1 MEMKYFDLIKPG
13 TTHDFV
19 KYRRVAVVVS
29 LIVNTLVLLG
39 VLVWPRLNYGVDF
52 AGGTEMQVHFKKP
65 VDPGEIRDLI
75 SHLGF
80 GEPTVQAYG
89 SESDN
94 QFLIRVER
102 IALLTPEKAKQ
113 IEDSVK
119 QALPALQT
127 FRFDPEVGDKLDF
140 FFKQPVDENVLKSAV
155 EKLGTPVKEVRKLV
169 AREGQEQEYT
179 VITQGTADKI
189 GSALREKYGQDQ
201 VDVVRTDYVGPQVG
215 KQLRV
220 DGILAVVYAIGMILV
235 YVGFRFDFRFSPGV
249 VIALVHDAIITL
261 GFFVV
266 SRHEFNLTSV
276 TVILTVVGYS
286 VNDTIVIYDR
296 IRENAKRYKGKPL
309 RDLINQSINEMLGR
323 TILTSGATALS
334 LVGLLV
340 YGVGTIWDF
349 AAAMLVGIVSG
360 TYSTWYIASPM
371 TIWLEEHA
379 EQRKAIAAA
388 QPKAKK
394 PDNKTDDKKSDGT
407 RPAAAA
413 R

>member
-89 SESDN
+89 SKTDN

-119 QALPALQT
+119 QGLPGLQS

-140 FFKQPVDENVLKSAV
+140 FFKQPVDENALKSAV
-155 EKLGTPVKEVRKLV
+155 EKLGTPVK
-169 AREGQEQEYT
+169 
-179 VITQGTADKI
+179 
-189 GSALREKYGQDQ
+189 
-201 VDVVRTDYVGPQVG
+201 
-215 KQLRV
+215 
-220 DGILAVVYAIGMILV
+220 
-235 YVGFRFDFRFSPGV
+235 
-249 VIALVHDAIITL
+249 
-261 GFFVV
+261 
-266 SRHEFNLTSV
+266 
-276 TVILTVVGYS
+276 
-286 VNDTIVIYDR
+286 
-296 IRENAKRYKGKPL
+296 
-309 RDLINQSINEMLGR
+309 
-323 TILTSGATALS
+323 
-334 LVGLLV
+334 
-340 YGVGTIWDF
+340 
-349 AAAMLVGIVSG
+349 
-360 TYSTWYIASPM
+360 
-371 TIWLEEHA
+371 
-379 EQRKAIAAA
+379 
-388 QPKAKK
+388 
-394 PDNKTDDKKSDGT
+394 
-407 RPAAAA
+407 
-413 R
+413 

>member
-65 VDPGEIRDLI
+65 VDPGEILDLI

-80 GEPTVQAYG
+80 GEPTVQRYG
-89 SESDN
+89 NESDN

-119 QALPALQT
+119 QTLPALQS

-155 EKLGTPVKEVRKLV
+155 EKLGTPVKEVRKLI

-201 VDVVRTDYVGPQVG
+201 AEVVRTDYVGPQVG
-215 KQLRV
+215 KQLRN
-220 DGILAVVYAIGMILV
+220 DGILAVIYAIGMILI

-249 VIALVHDAIITL
+249 VIALIHDAIVTF
-261 GFFVV
+261 GFFLL
-266 SRHEFNLTSV
+266 SRHEFTLTSV

-296 IRENAKRYKGKPL
+296 IRENAKRFKGKPL

-334 LVGLLV
+334 LLGLIV
-340 YGVGTIWDF
+340 YGVGTIQDF
-349 AAAMLVGIVSG
+349 ALAMLVGIISG

-371 TIWLEEHA
+371 TIWLEEHMA
-379 EQRKAIAAA
+379 HRKAIEAAK
-388 QPKAKK
+388 PKVKPAAK
-394 PDNKTDDKKSDGT
+394 P
-407 RPAAAA
+407 PQQAAA